1 MEVGNKIQ
9 VYDGQFR
16 GNILVV
22 GKTGSGKTYF
32 IQQLAVNNFFGDIQI
47 CYWVSGVSISL
58 AREAEIQSSFACP
71 VEFFNVNDYEDLN
84 LLINNFKERNE
95 DTIDSKN
102 NVNNNIYGEN
112 KKLDHLIVMDDVS
125 GIADSPRC
133 DFANFLTVSRKYRYN
148 VVYAFHVIKPSREI
162 WQKIISQ
169 TTSFNI
175 FPKSVPLN
183 TVSKILLDNCVRS
196 QTKYIP
202 LCNTWIH
209 RLFIDLSNENKR
221 HCLTISTDITN
232 VNGPGCFRTQSANPE
247 KQVSYFCECKNDE
260 LYKIFNSQHIK
271 AENFNKENLF

>member
-32 IQQLAVNNFFGDIQI
+32 IQQLAVNNFFDDIQI

-95 DTIDSKN
+95 DTTDSEN
-102 NVNNNIYGEN
+102 NVNNNIYREN
-112 KKLDHLIVMDDVS
+112 KKLDHPILMDDLS
-125 GIADSPRC
+125 GIAESPRC
-133 DFANFLTVSRKYRYN
+133 DFANFLTVSRKHRYN
-148 VVYAFHVIKPSREI
+148 VVYAFHVIKSSREI

-169 TTSFNI
+169 TASFNI
-175 FPKSVPLN
+175 FPKSVPLIQYLKFYL
-183 TVSKILLDNCVRS
+183 TTALDDKQNISHYVTLR
-196 QTKYIP
+196 YIG
-202 LCNTWIH
+202 
-209 RLFIDLSNENKR
+209 FS
-221 HCLTISTDITN
+221 
-232 VNGPGCFRTQSANPE
+232 
-247 KQVSYFCECKNDE
+247 
-260 LYKIFNSQHIK
+260 
-271 AENFNKENLF
+271 